1 MGLLEEIVGAV
12 CFVGVVSGGRARG
25 GGEDLGRL
33 TGVLGGKAR
42 V

>member
-12 CFVGVVSGGRARG
+12 CFVGVVFGGRARG
-25 GGEDLGRL
+25 GGDFGRL